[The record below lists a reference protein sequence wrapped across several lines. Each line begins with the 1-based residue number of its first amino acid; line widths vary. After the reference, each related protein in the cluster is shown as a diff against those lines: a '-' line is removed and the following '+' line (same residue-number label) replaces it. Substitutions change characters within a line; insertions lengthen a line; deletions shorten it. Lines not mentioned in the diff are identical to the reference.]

1 MSPSRKRQES
11 TELPSIQDVGEPS
24 NIDISMGD
32 ISRLEEV
39 VDRDALRDVCHSFFD
54 LFGLSI
60 RIYSSTGSL
69 LANVHEQPEVYKYV
83 DAFAG
88 GRRAVAHTVEAVK
101 RLKPKKEVERFTCF
115 SGAIYDVLPLTYQGR
130 TVGRIVVGPY
140 LPAELKEVPKTLT
153 RVDPDVDRELA
164 RDALAKMARVRG
176 ETIERI
182 VAHLRRIVDLLLFSS
197 HRAHLTSEMHVA
209 SVRASYRELAEKT
222 VSLQGAYERLKELD
236 QLKSNFLATVSHELR
251 TPLTSIIGYSEM
263 LESGI
268 AGDLESE
275 QREFVETI
283 RTKGEQLLALIT
295 SLLDL
300 SKLEQGVLRIEATP
314 LNVAAIVDDIAKT
327 FHPHAVK
334 KGVEI
339 VSHVGDDLPA
349 VMGDAMR
356 MKQVLSNLAENAIK
370 FTPAGGTVTF
380 SAEAREVEDE
390 DGLGAALMSEP
401 RQGVAFLVRD
411 SGQGMPKDE
420 LPRIFDAFYQVDGGS
435 TREHGGTGLG
445 LSIVKR
451 LVDAHHG
458 TITVDS
464 ELGKGTEFV
473 VLIPEPEED

>member
-1 MSPSRKRQES
+1 
-11 TELPSIQDVGEPS
+11 
-24 NIDISMGD
+24 
-32 ISRLEEV
+32 
-39 VDRDALRDVCHSFFD
+39 
-54 LFGLSI
+54 
-60 RIYSSTGSL
+60 
-69 LANVHEQPEVYKYV
+69 
-83 DAFAG
+83 
-88 GRRAVAHTVEAVK
+88 
-101 RLKPKKEVERFTCF
+101 
-115 SGAIYDVLPLTYQGR
+115 
-130 TVGRIVVGPY
+130 
-140 LPAELKEVPKTLT
+140 
-153 RVDPDVDRELA
+153 
-164 RDALAKMARVRG
+164 
-176 ETIERI
+176 
-182 VAHLRRIVDLLLFSS
+182 
-197 HRAHLTSEMHVA
+197 
-209 SVRASYRELAEKT
+209 
-222 VSLQGAYERLKELD
+222 
-236 QLKSNFLATVSHELR
+236 
-251 TPLTSIIGYSEM
+251 M

-268 AGDLESE
+268 AGELESE

-300 SKLEQGVLRIEATP
+300 SKLEQGVLRIDATP

-334 KGVEI
+334 KGIEI
-339 VSHVGDDLPA
+339 VARVGDDLPA

-370 FTPAGGTVTF
+370 FTPKGGTVTF
-380 SAEAREVEDE
+380 AAEARDMEDE
-390 DGLGAALMSEP
+390 DGLGAALMAGT
-401 RQGVAFLVRD
+401 RRAVAFLVRD

-473 VLIPEPEED
+473 VLIPEPEDE

>member
-1 MSPSRKRQES
+1 
-11 TELPSIQDVGEPS
+11 
-24 NIDISMGD
+24 
-32 ISRLEEV
+32 
-39 VDRDALRDVCHSFFD
+39 
-54 LFGLSI
+54 
-60 RIYSSTGSL
+60 
-69 LANVHEQPEVYKYV
+69 
-83 DAFAG
+83 
-88 GRRAVAHTVEAVK
+88 
-101 RLKPKKEVERFTCF
+101 
-115 SGAIYDVLPLTYQGR
+115 
-130 TVGRIVVGPY
+130 
-140 LPAELKEVPKTLT
+140 
-153 RVDPDVDRELA
+153 
-164 RDALAKMARVRG
+164 
-176 ETIERI
+176 
-182 VAHLRRIVDLLLFSS
+182 LLFSS

-268 AGDLESE
+268 AGELQNE

-300 SKLEQGVLRIEATP
+300 SKLEQGVVRLDTMP
-314 LNVAAIVDDIAKT
+314 LDVAAIVDDIAKT

-334 KGVEI
+334 KEI
-339 VSHVGDDLPA
+339 KIVAHVGEDLPV

-356 MKQVLSNLAENAIK
+356 MKQILSNLAENAIK
-370 FTPAGGTVTF
+370 FTPRGGTVTF
-380 SAEAREVEDE
+380 VAEAREVEDE
-390 DGLGAALMSEP
+390 DGLGAALMAEP
-401 RQGVAFLVRD
+401 RRGVAFLVRD
-411 SGQGMPKDE
+411 SGPGMPRNE

-451 LVDAHHG
+451 LVDAHKG

-464 ELGKGTEFV
+464 ALGKGTEFTV
-473 VLIPEPEED
+473 MIPEPEDD